1 MQRGVFLFKRL
12 LFLFLAVSAVSLVI
26 TGCGGGGS
34 ASNST
39 EDANKTAV
47 RAHLADAYL
56 WYNQIVDVVPAN
68 YTTAPDYFDA
78 LLVRSSDR
86 FSFSLPIADATSQLQ
101 EGKETGFGIRWGVTG
116 SRIFALYVDPN
127 SQVANVITRGA
138 ELTAVNGL
146 NLAFLSTDDLNN
158 ALFPGQPGKSVSI
171 TFRLP
176 GTSTTQTRSMV
187 TGTFD
192 STTVGQ
198 PSVFALAGG
207 ARVGY
212 LLFNQHLPVSESALS
227 QAMTYFKQQGITELV
242 LDMRYNGGGYLFI
255 AEEVASMIG
264 GAAVQGQVFE
274 QLIFNARHPEK
285 TGDAANT
292 HGFPARDTNNS
303 LLPQLGLSRV
313 FVLTGSSTCSAS
325 ESIING
331 LAPFVQVVQIG
342 RTTCGKP
349 YGSIQHDIGNQA
361 YFALQFE
368 GVNANGTDNYKA
380 GFTPTCT
387 VDDDLNYPLGD
398 QREERLKAALYYA
411 ANNSCP
417 APTTVTLPK
426 GLADSIPAGD
436 VQILGEKPG
445 LKLVK

>member
-1 MQRGVFLFKRL
+1 MFKRL
-12 LFLFLAVSAVSLVI
+12 MFLFLAVSAVSLVV
-26 TGCGGGGS
+26 TGCGGGGGG
-34 ASNST
+34 AAPNSV

-47 RAHLADAYL
+47 RAHLADAYF
-56 WYNQIVDVVPAN
+56 WYDQIVDVVPSN

-78 LLVRSSDR
+78 LLVRQSDR

-138 ELTAVNGL
+138 ELTAVNGS
-146 NLAFLSTDDLNN
+146 APTSLSADYLNN
-158 ALFPGQPGKSVSI
+158 ALFPGQPGKSVSL

-176 GTSTTQTRSMV
+176 GTSMTQTRSMV
-187 TGTFD
+187 SETFD

-198 PSVFALAGG
+198 PSTITPTGG
-207 ARVGY
+207 AKVGY
-212 LLFNQHLPVSESALS
+212 LLFNQHLLVSETALN

-242 LDMRYNGGGYLFI
+242 LDMRYNGGGYLFV

-264 GAAVQGQVFE
+264 GVAVQGQVFE
-274 QLIFNARHPEK
+274 RLIFNAKHPEQ
-285 TGDAANT
+285 TQDPGNT
-292 HGFPARDTNNS
+292 LHFTAQDS
-303 LLPQLGLSRV
+303 QKHSLPQLGLSRV

-331 LAPFVQVVQIG
+331 LAPYVQVVRIG

-349 YGSIQHDIGNQA
+349 YGSMQYDIGNQA

-387 VDDDLNYPLGD
+387 VDDDLKYPLGD

-417 APTTVTLPK
+417 PATTVTLPK
-426 GLADSIPAGD
+426 GVSDSIPAGD
-436 VQILGEKPG
+436 VQMLGEKPG